1 MPVTASRRPRLTLA
15 DLRTGTRSRQT
26 GAWLHTSPHAGYAL
40 PIGVRALRPLHCTS
54 LIKIEMPRSFIA
66 RPSAEKPTSRNA
78 LLLTTLVATF
88 AALASGV
95 SPAQNLY
102 RSVGP
107 DGRVTYSDRAISPNA
122 KPSTEAVSS
131 AEDSASSANAQLP
144 YELRQTANR
153 YPVTIYTG
161 KDCEPCDEARSHLQ
175 NRGIPFSERSI
186 DTSSDVAALK
196 KLSGQDSLPFATIG
210 NQHLKG
216 FGADSWDQYLSAAG
230 YPKQPQLPKNYK
242 APAAK
247 PLTVPTPAATE
258 AAKPAERPAAR
269 IAPPAIPAP
278 GAHTPDN
285 PAGLRF

>member
-1 MPVTASRRPRLTLA
+1 MSAIISRRPRLTLA
-15 DLRTGTRSRQT
+15 DSRTGTRSRQA
-26 GAWLHTSPHAGYAL
+26 GAWEQTVLHASYAL
-40 PIGVRALRPLHCTS
+40 PTGARALRPLHCTS

-66 RPSAEKPTSRNA
+66 RPLAEKPTSRYA
-78 LLLTTLVATF
+78 LALTTLVAAF

-122 KPSTEAVSS
+122 KPSAEAVSN
-131 AEDSASSANAQLP
+131 ADSPASSANAQLP
-144 YELRQTANR
+144 YDLRQTANR
-153 YPVTIYTG
+153 YPVTVYTG

-175 NRGIPFSERSI
+175 NRGIPFSERTI
-186 DTSSDVAALK
+186 DTSSDAAALR

-247 PLTVPTPAATE
+247 PLTVQAPAATE

-269 IAPPAIPAP
+269 IGAPAAPAP
-278 GAHTPDN
+278 GAPTPDN

>member
-1 MPVTASRRPRLTLA
+1 
-15 DLRTGTRSRQT
+15 
-26 GAWLHTSPHAGYAL
+26 
-40 PIGVRALRPLHCTS
+40 

-66 RPSAEKPTSRNA
+66 RPSAEKPTSRNT

-95 SPAQNLY
+95 SQAQNLY

-131 AEDSASSANAQLP
+131 AEGSASSANAQLP

-247 PLTVPTPAATE
+247 PLTVPAPAATE

-269 IAPPAIPAP
+269 ITTPAVPAP
-278 GAHTPDN
+278 GAPTPDN

>member
-1 MPVTASRRPRLTLA
+1 MGADSPPCKLCSAHWRLHP
-15 DLRTGTRSRQT
+15 QT
-26 GAWLHTSPHAGYAL
+26 
-40 PIGVRALRPLHCTS
+40 TS
-54 LIKIEMPRSFIA
+54 LTKIEMSRSFIA
-66 RPSAEKPTSRNA
+66 RPSAEKPTSGNA
-78 LLLTTLVATF
+78 LLLTMLVAAF

-95 SPAQNLY
+95 SLAQNLY

-107 DGRVTYSDRAISPNA
+107 DGRVTYSDRAIGPNA
-122 KPSTEAVSS
+122 KPSAEAVSN
-131 AEDSASSANAQLP
+131 ADGPASSANAQLP
-144 YELRQTANR
+144 YDLRQTANR

-175 NRGIPFSERSI
+175 NRGIPFNERSI
-186 DTSSDVAALK
+186 DTSSDVAALR

-230 YPKQPQLPKNYK
+230 YPKQPQLPKSYK

-247 PLTVPTPAATE
+247 PLTAPAAAAAE
-258 AAKPAERPAAR
+258 AAKPAERPAR
-269 IAPPAIPAP
+269 ITAPAAPPP
-278 GAHTPDN
+278 GAPTPEN